1 MAKAGLNLEHMKKEQ
16 VPIGTGTMV
25 NDTDMLDGA
34 AKDSPVFDASN
45 ATVQYSTPAIPKDEL
60 GGRNNLNG

>member
-1 MAKAGLNLEHMKKEQ
+1 MAKASLNLEHMKNEQ
-16 VPIGTGTMV
+16 VTIGTGAMV
-25 NDTDMLDGA
+25 NDTDVLDGA

-45 ATVQYSTPAIPKDEL
+45 STVQYKTPAIPKDEL